1 MLLDGDK
8 MNRKGF
14 MMAEVVVVSAI
25 VLMTLTTLY
34 VSYNKIYATY
44 QKRINYYDITSLY
57 RLGFYRNVLINKV
70 DENKELFINNVLNE
84 MKNSNKKVL
93 NIKEDVLDDKSL
105 FQEVTDQYRQLDT
118 VYLVRDPSN
127 NLYSDNFEGINLSFS
142 EYIDFLNKSLA
153 LNSNYLMVMERC
165 FYVKDKDGKD
175 TNEVN
180 IDDCKYAYLELYDGY
195 ESS

>member
-1 MLLDGDK
+1 
-8 MNRKGF
+8 MNKKGF

-57 RLGFYRNVLINKV
+57 KLGFYRDMLFNNV
-70 DENKELFINNVLNE
+70 DENNELLINSVL
-84 MKNSNKKVL
+84 KKDINKL
-93 NIKEDVLDDKSL
+93 DVLEYLK
-105 FQEVTDQYRQLDT
+105 QYVEIETIDNYKTTDT
-118 VYLVRDPSN
+118 VYLIKNPVEN
-127 NLYSDNFEGINLSFS
+127 INDNILKDISSITFI
-142 EYIDFLNKSLA
+142 EYIKYLKDAVKID
-153 LNSNYLMVMERC
+153 SNYLMVMERC

-180 IDDCKYAYLELYDGY
+180 IDNCKYAYLELYDGY